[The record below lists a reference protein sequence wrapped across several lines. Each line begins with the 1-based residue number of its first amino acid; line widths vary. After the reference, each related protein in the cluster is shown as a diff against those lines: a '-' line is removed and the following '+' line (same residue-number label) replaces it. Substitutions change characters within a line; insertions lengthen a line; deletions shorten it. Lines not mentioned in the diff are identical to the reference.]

1 MTADIRVLS
10 DDADL
15 RRSASVFAT
24 ALVGAPELAP
34 DRDLRKRF
42 EPGRTHAAFI
52 DGEMVGTANAYS
64 SWLSAP
70 GGDRLSHAAVTHVG
84 VLPTHTRRGVLSGLM
99 RAQLADFAARGEV
112 VASLRA
118 SEGVIYSRFGY
129 GVATTGAS
137 YELLRE
143 RSALRPELPAGGR
156 VRLLDPDTGWE
167 TAPRIYPATASWVGA
182 IDRPAYWWSGQ
193 RNWLT
198 KGPKQFFAVHGEPGA
213 EDGYL
218 WYEVAENWWDS
229 PRTITVHDLL
239 AANETAYAG
248 LVRYLVSIDLV
259 ERIKF
264 DYTPADTPLAHFFVD
279 PRALRTTGLD
289 DETWLRLVD
298 VPEALSRRTY
308 RGDGS
313 VTIAVTDTILPAN
326 SGTYAISGKGASR
339 TESEPDLSVDVNTLG
354 ALYLGG
360 PRWWQLARA
369 GRVTVHRA
377 GAVAEADDLFRQ
389 DPAPF
394 CGTYF

>member
-1 MTADIRVLS
+1 VTIDIRVLS
-10 DDADL
+10 DDAEL

-24 ALVGAPELAP
+24 ALVGAPELDP
-34 DRDLRKRF
+34 DRDLTQRF

-52 DGEMVGTANAYS
+52 DGEMAGTANAYS
-64 SWLSAP
+64 SWLMAP

-84 VLPTHTRRGVLSGLM
+84 VLPTHTRRGVLSALM

-112 VASLRA
+112 VATLRA

-129 GVATTGAS
+129 GVATVGAS
-137 YELLRE
+137 YELMRG
-143 RSALRPELPAGGR
+143 RSALRAEVPAGGR
-156 VRLLDPDTGWE
+156 VRLLTPDDGWE
-167 TAPRIYPATASWVGA
+167 AVPRIYPGLAHWVGA
-182 IDRPAYWWSGQ
+182 IDRPTYWWAGQ
-193 RNWLT
+193 RNWMA

-213 EDGYL
+213 EDGFL
-218 WYEVAENWWDS
+218 WYEAAENWWDS
-229 PRTITVHDLL
+229 PRTITVHDLF

-259 ERIKF
+259 ERTKF
-264 DYTPADTPLAHFFVD
+264 DYTAVDTPLAHFFVD
-279 PRALRTTGLD
+279 PRALRLTGLD

-298 VPEALSRRTY
+298 VPVALSRRTY
-308 RGDGS
+308 GGDGS
-313 VTIAVTDTILPAN
+313 ITVAVTDTVLPAN
-326 SGTYAISGKGASR
+326 NGTYVISAKGASR
-339 TESEPDLSVDVNTLG
+339 TESAPDLSVDVGTLG

-377 GAVAEADDLFRQ
+377 DAVAEADELFRQ